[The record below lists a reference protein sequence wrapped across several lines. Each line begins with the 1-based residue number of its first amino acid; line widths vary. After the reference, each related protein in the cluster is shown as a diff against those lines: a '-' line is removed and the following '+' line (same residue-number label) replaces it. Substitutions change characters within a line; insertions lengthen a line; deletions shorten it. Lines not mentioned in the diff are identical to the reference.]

1 MNVDWILSNYGVL
14 LPEAVLTLFA
24 FAILLIG
31 LKYRSVLGYLAFVG
45 AVVSLG
51 LVIMNFSVNATLLY
65 NSLVFDPLSQ
75 FFKVVFLLVTLLTI
89 IASIRYYHGN
99 VHQGEYYFLLLI
111 ATVGMMFV
119 ASAND
124 LVSLF
129 VAFELGSI
137 ATYVL
142 AAFDKDNP
150 RSIEAGFKYFM
161 IGALSSAI
169 LLLGMSLI
177 YGITGTTNFTALSQ
191 MSFEMSGYTLAALVL
206 IIAGLGFKMALVP
219 FHMWAPDTYQGA
231 PTVVSAMLAAG
242 SKKMGFVAAFKLII
256 LALIALR
263 TEWYMVFAIISV
275 ITMTYGNLVALT
287 QRSLKR
293 MLAYSSIAQ
302 AGYIA
307 MAFVVVSHTN
317 VDSVVNLAMGG
328 ALFYI
333 LSHAFMKGGA
343 FLAVGAVGY
352 MLLRDRI
359 KVDVEEDDIDN
370 FAGLSKTAPITAF
383 SLAVFLFA
391 LAGIPLTA
399 GFVSKLLIFSSAI
412 YGGLAWL
419 AVIAIL
425 NSALSLFYYARVVK
439 VMYWDKPKFV
449 LKGEPTA
456 YVVAVLLAL
465 LGTVLLG
472 VYPGPFVD
480 VAMKVAEVFL

>member
-1 MNVDWILSNYGVL
+1 MNIEWILSNYGVL

-24 FAILLIG
+24 FAIILIG
-31 LKYRSVLGYLAFVG
+31 LKYRSILGYLAFVG
-45 AVVSLG
+45 GVVSLG

-89 IASIRYYHGN
+89 IASLRYYHGN
-99 VHQGEYYFLLLI
+99 AHQGEYYFLLLI

-142 AAFDKDNP
+142 AAFDKENP

-242 SKKMGFVAAFKLII
+242 SKKMGFVAAFKLIV

-263 TEWYMVFAIISV
+263 TEWYMVFAVIAV

-307 MAFVVVSHTN
+307 MALVVVSYTH

-343 FLAVGAVGY
+343 FLAVGTVGY
-352 MLLRDRI
+352 MLLRDKI
-359 KVDVEEDDIDN
+359 KVDEDDIDN
-370 FAGLSKTAPITAF
+370 FSGLSKTAPITAF
-383 SLAVFLFA
+383 SLTVFLFA

-399 GFVSKLLIFSSAI
+399 GFVSKLLIFSAAI

-439 VMYWDKPKFV
+439 VMYWDKPKFD